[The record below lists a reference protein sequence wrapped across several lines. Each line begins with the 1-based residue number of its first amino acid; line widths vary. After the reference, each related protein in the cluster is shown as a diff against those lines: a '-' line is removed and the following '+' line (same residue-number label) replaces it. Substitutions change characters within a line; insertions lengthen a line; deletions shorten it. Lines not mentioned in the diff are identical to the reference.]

1 MQPVLHRKLIAGVR
15 HALLFF
21 RQSVMIV
28 SVQSGIVLARYCAHD
43 PDLRKRKEEYM
54 KIIDMHCDTLLEC
67 YQKKQPLRNGPY
79 QINLEKLK
87 KGGCLAQCFAI
98 FVVSHDTADRC
109 GISLAPYDFYLE
121 MAELYRKEIE
131 NNPDLIAPALCA
143 EDIAKNQAKGL
154 MSSILTIE
162 DAVAVDGR
170 IERIDEF
177 FSDGVRMMS
186 LTWNYENCIGY
197 PNSVDPR
204 LHAKGLKSF
213 GIQAVERMNELGM
226 IIDVSHLTEGGFD
239 DAIRL
244 SSKPLIASHS
254 CARALGSHQRN
265 LTDRQLKLLGEKG
278 GIVGINFC
286 APFLEDHAVLSS
298 IENIVKH
305 MVYIKEKAGIEAL
318 AWGSDLDGI
327 DGSILEYEDYAGFPR
342 ILEALSMHFKPDE
355 LDRIN
360 HGNFL
365 RVFRDNA
372 G

>member
-1 MQPVLHRKLIAGVR
+1 
-15 HALLFF
+15 
-21 RQSVMIV
+21 
-28 SVQSGIVLARYCAHD
+28 
-43 PDLRKRKEEYM
+43 M

-98 FVVSHDTADRC
+98 FVVSHDAADRC
-109 GISLAPYDFYLE
+109 GVSATPYEFYRE
-121 MAELYRKEIE
+121 MVALYQKEIGG
-131 NNPDLIAPALCA
+131 NPDLIAPAFCA
-143 EDIAKNQAKGL
+143 KDIMSNQAKGL
-154 MSSILTIE
+154 MSSILTVE
-162 DAVAVDGR
+162 DAVAVDGC

-177 FSDGVRMMS
+177 FADGVRMMS
-186 LTWNYENCIGY
+186 LTWNYENSIGY
-197 PNSVDPR
+197 PNSADPV
-204 LHAKGLKSF
+204 LHAKKLKPF

-226 IIDVSHLTEGGFD
+226 IVDVSHLTEGGFD
-239 DAIRL
+239 DVIQR

-286 APFLEDHAVLSS
+286 APFLEDYATLSS

-305 MVYIKEKAGIEAL
+305 MVYIREKAGIEAL

-342 ILEALSMHFKPDE
+342 ILDALAMYFTEDE
-355 LDRIN
+355 LDQIN